1 MFNTKRDIQE
11 LTNRVEVVER
21 LITELHKG
29 LVPNRA
35 PQARPQS
42 GLKKKRVGHHKE
54 RYLIMHLSN
63 GRIDIEA
70 SLDQIGRTAHEVI
83 KGQWPTGSAESRIS
97 HALRVGSGR
106 GGMISREQW
115 LSDNPE
121 QLDLFR

>member
-21 LITELHKG
+21 LIAKMHKE
-29 LVPNRA
+29 LVPKRA
-35 PQARPQS
+35 PEARPHL
-42 GLKKKRVGHHKE
+42 GLKKRSGHHNE
-54 RYLIMHLSN
+54 RYLTHLLD
-63 GRIDIEA
+63 GRIDIET

-83 KGQWPTGSAESRIS
+83 KGQWPKRSAECRID